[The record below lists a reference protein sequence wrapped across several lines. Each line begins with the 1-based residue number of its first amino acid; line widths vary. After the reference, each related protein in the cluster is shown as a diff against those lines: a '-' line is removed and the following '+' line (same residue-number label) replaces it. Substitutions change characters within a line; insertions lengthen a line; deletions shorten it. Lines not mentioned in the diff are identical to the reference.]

1 MAFLCG
7 RLLLALRLTGKIRNL
22 TYQKRNLLIFL
33 YFLYSGGLQPGDI
46 VTHINKKE
54 IKNSSDVYDAL
65 GDGSKELD
73 ISILRGVKQLRV
85 TITPEDP

>member
-1 MAFLCG
+1 MLV
-7 RLLLALRLTGKIRNL
+7 
-22 TYQKRNLLIFL
+22 IF
-33 YFLYSGGLQPGDI
+33 YCLYSGGLQPGDI

>member
-1 MAFLCG
+1 VVNLSINQHFPLQRAFLLY
-7 RLLLALRLTGKIRNL
+7 LL
-22 TYQKRNLLIFL
+22 F
-33 YFLYSGGLQPGDI
+33 SGGLQPGDI

-65 GDGSKELD
+65 ADNSKTLD
-73 ISILRGVKQLRV
+73 IVILRGVKQMHV